1 MKALISV
8 DMEGISGIVHSSETN
23 PERYDYQRGRELM
36 TAEANAVI
44 AGVLDAEPT
53 ADVLVA
59 DAHGTFRNLL
69 PEQLDRRARLVRG
82 KPRALNMLAGLDE
95 ETDAALFVGY
105 HVRAGEGPGVLAH
118 TMNGEILDVRVTG
131 RAPDE
136 EVRGTG
142 RGPDEE
148 VRGTGRAPDEEVRIT
163 APKPGEGVQ
172 VTAPKPGEDSR
183 TTARSLG
190 EIGLN
195 AAMAGH
201 LGVPVVLLS
210 GDDAACAEAAALI
223 PEAVTVPVKEALG
236 MAAAVTLH
244 PEEARDRLR
253 RAAADAVS
261 RRTEIPPLCL
271 TGPLDVE
278 VDLASPH
285 TIDLATLV
293 PGVSRTAGAR
303 TVAFTAPDYGTA
315 YRLILLLAQLA
326 TIRPA

>member
-23 PERYDYQRGRELM
+23 PERYDYPRGRELM

-53 ADVLVA
+53 AEVLVA

-69 PEQLDRRARLVRG
+69 PERLDRRARLVRG
-82 KPRALNMLAGLDE
+82 KPRALNMLAGLDG

-118 TMNGEILDVRVTG
+118 TMNGEILDVRVTT
-131 RAPDE
+131 RAAGDD
-136 EVRGTG
+136 VRVTSRAAG
-142 RGPDEE
+142 DD
-148 VRGTGRAPDEEVRIT
+148 VRATV
-163 APKPGEGVQ
+163 
-172 VTAPKPGEDSR
+172 
-183 TTARSLG
+183 RSLG

-201 LGVPVVLLS
+201 HGVPVVLLS
-210 GDDAACAEAAALI
+210 GDDAACAEASDLL
-223 PEAVTVPVKEALG
+223 PGTVTVPVKEALG

-253 RAAADAVS
+253 RAAADAVT
-261 RRTEIPPLCL
+261 RRTEIPPLTL
-271 TGPLDVE
+271 TGPLEVE

-285 TIDLATLV
+285 TIDLAVLV
-293 PGVSRTAGAR
+293 PGVTRARDAR

-315 YRLILLLAQLA
+315 YRLVLLLAQLA

>member
-1 MKALISV
+1 MKLLISV

-36 TAEANAVI
+36 TADANAVI

-53 ADVLVA
+53 AEVLVA

-69 PEQLDRRARLVRG
+69 PEQLDRRSRLVRG

-118 TMNGEILDVRVTG
+118 TMNGEILDVRVAG
-131 RAPDE
+131 
-136 EVRGTG
+136 
-142 RGPDEE
+142 
-148 VRGTGRAPDEEVRIT
+148 
-163 APKPGEGVQ
+163 
-172 VTAPKPGEDSR
+172 
-183 TTARSLG
+183 RSLG

-210 GDDAACAEAAALI
+210 GDDAACAELTDLV
-223 PEAVTVPVKEALG
+223 PETVTVAVKEALG

-253 RAAADAVS
+253 RAAADAVA
-261 RRTEIPPLCL
+261 RRAEIPPLAL

-293 PGVSRTAGAR
+293 PGVSRAGGAR
-303 TVAFTAPDYGTA
+303 TVTFTAPDYATA

-326 TIRPA
+326 TIKPA

>member
-131 RAPDE
+131 R
-136 EVRGTG
+136 
-142 RGPDEE
+142 
-148 VRGTGRAPDEEVRIT
+148 
-163 APKPGEGVQ
+163 
-172 VTAPKPGEDSR
+172 
-183 TTARSLG
+183 SLG

-195 AAMAGH
+195 SAMAGH

-261 RRTEIPPLCL
+261 RRTEIPPLAL

-278 VDLASPH
+278 IDLASPH

>member
-1 MKALISV
+1 MKVLISV
-8 DMEGISGIVHSSETN
+8 DMEGVSGIVHSSETN

-36 TAEANAVI
+36 TADANAVV
-44 AGVLDAEPT
+44 AGVLDADPT
-53 ADVLVA
+53 AEVLVA

-118 TMNGEILDVRVTG
+118 TMNDEILDVRVAG
-131 RAPDE
+131 
-136 EVRGTG
+136 
-142 RGPDEE
+142 
-148 VRGTGRAPDEEVRIT
+148 
-163 APKPGEGVQ
+163 
-172 VTAPKPGEDSR
+172 
-183 TTARSLG
+183 RSLG

-210 GDDAACAEAAALI
+210 GDDAACAEMTDLV
-223 PEAVTVPVKEALG
+223 PGAVTVAVKEALG

-253 RAAADAVS
+253 RAAADAVA
-261 RRTEIPPLCL
+261 RRAEIQPLAL

-293 PGVSRTAGAR
+293 PGVSRTGGAR
-303 TVAFTAPDYGTA
+303 TVAFTSPDYATA

-326 TIRPA
+326 TIKPA

>member
-95 ETDAALFVGY
+95 KTDAALFVGY

-131 RAPDE
+131 
-136 EVRGTG
+136 
-142 RGPDEE
+142 
-148 VRGTGRAPDEEVRIT
+148 
-163 APKPGEGVQ
+163 
-172 VTAPKPGEDSR
+172 
-183 TTARSLG
+183 RSLG

-261 RRTEIPPLCL
+261 RRTEIPPLAF

>member
-1 MKALISV
+1 MKVLISV

-131 RAPDE
+131 QA
-136 EVRGTG
+136 
-142 RGPDEE
+142 
-148 VRGTGRAPDEEVRIT
+148 
-163 APKPGEGVQ
+163 PGEHG
-172 VTAPKPGEDSR
+172 A
-183 TTARSLG
+183 TTDRSLG

-210 GDDAACAEAAALI
+210 GDDAACAKAAELI
-223 PEAVTVPVKEALG
+223 PAAVTVPVKEALG

-253 RAAADAVS
+253 RAAAEAVS
-261 RRTEIPPLCL
+261 RRTEIPPLVL

-285 TIDLATLV
+285 TVDLATLV

-303 TVAFTAPDYGTA
+303 TVTFTAPDYGTA